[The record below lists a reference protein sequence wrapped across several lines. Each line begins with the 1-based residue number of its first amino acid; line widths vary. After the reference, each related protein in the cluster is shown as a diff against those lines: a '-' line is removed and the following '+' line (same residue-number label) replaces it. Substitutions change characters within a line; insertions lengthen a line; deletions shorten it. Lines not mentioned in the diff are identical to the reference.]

1 MNHKGKIGNII
12 KDDHISRVKKLLKKK
27 TISCEGVMWGRK
39 YNIEIINIRKYLN
52 QWSYR
57 DNDKYCY
64 EVDVKV
70 NTELLDIS
78 PWYWDRNKRRMNGR
92 VRTWKNEKNLLE
104 ELVFFG
110 IDNICISK
118 VQYV

>member
-39 YNIEIINIRKYLN
+39 YNIEIVNIRKYLN

-70 NTELLDIS
+70 DVAPLELSSWFIS
-78 PWYWDRNKRRMNGR
+78 RNKRKMNDR
-92 VRTWKNEKNLLE
+92 VRLWRNQQMISD

>member
-1 MNHKGKIGNII
+1 MEHKGKIGHII

-27 TISCEGVMWGRK
+27 ITSCETDMWGRK
-39 YNIEIINIRKYLN
+39 CDIEIVNIRKYRN
-52 QWSYR
+52 QWSWNDR
-57 DNDKYCY
+57 DKFCY

-70 NTELLDIS
+70 NVKQLDLSSWFIS
-78 PWYWDRNKRRMNGR
+78 NHKRRMNDR
-92 VRTWKNEKNLLE
+92 IRKWKNEQMLLD

-118 VQYV
+118 IQYV